1 LKVFVY
7 SRWDGTQKAFSL
19 DADEALGAL
28 SELLMEGLDLE
39 QALDW
44 MERGGFEL
52 GGMDFRV
59 LGVEE
64 LLGELRERVQSL
76 EQRYRMDTATDA
88 LRRRLDALLDRE
100 RDALREGHGFESSRM
115 NAFQQRRYEGSEALS
130 ERIERFRDWPFEDEV
145 AGDEFRELLAERE
158 RLKGLEQFLQRR
170 GDRFRGTEGADY
182 ETAQQVREEIEA
194 LEKLAREL
202 AAGNFE
208 AISSEALEHLLSEA
222 GARSVVLLRD
232 LRASLERAGYLRSRG
247 QGLELT
253 PNAIRRLGASALAEV
268 YAALRKGRAGRHD
281 TPARGVAT
289 PRPDETRRFEFG
301 DALQLDV
308 SRTLRNAVERAG
320 RERPGE
326 APSIPVRLSVE
337 DFEVHEMDY
346 TTQTTTVL
354 LLDMSWSMSWVGRFP
369 AAKRVA
375 LALDHLVRSKFPR
388 DHFFVVGFS
397 TRARRLRVGELP
409 EATWDMGDPFTNLQ
423 EGLMIARQL
432 ISKHRSPSPQIL
444 VITDG
449 QPTAYFVERQL
460 RVEWPMGAGGISPRA
475 AEETLRE
482 VRRVT
487 QQGITINTFMLD
499 AAPELVGFVD
509 RMTRINR
516 GRAFFTSPRE
526 LGSFLMVDYLGQRRK
541 RTR

>member
-208 AISSEALEHLLSEA
+208 AISSEGLEHLLSEA

-281 TPARGVAT
+281 TQARGVAT